1 VFRAPRSAFER
12 GGRVQVIRNIGYVKS
27 QQRRG
32 RLLTAVGLV
41 ALVGAFI
48 AVLQRQ
54 IPALILLA
62 YGAMFIGFIF
72 FNSGL
77 QIVGKF
83 ASNQR
88 KPRSD
93 QLLDKALQRLN
104 DRFTIIHYAQI
115 GKRVV
120 EHLVVHNAGVA
131 VITVRELPGKISVD
145 DRKWKR
151 QGGTLGRLFNT
162 SGPQLG
168 NPTVDNEADI
178 EAVKAAL
185 ASEGLPDVEV
195 EGAIVF
201 THPEAEVTGSSPID
215 VTDPQGLASL
225 LRSYANT
232 SATPLAAK
240 DRLALVEA
248 LSAGAELEQATPR
261 TDRRRPAA

>member
-1 VFRAPRSAFER
+1 
-12 GGRVQVIRNIGYVKS
+12 
-27 QQRRG
+27 
-32 RLLTAVGLV
+32 
-41 ALVGAFI
+41 
-48 AVLQRQ
+48 
-54 IPALILLA
+54 
-62 YGAMFIGFIF
+62 
-72 FNSGL
+72 
-77 QIVGKF
+77 
-83 ASNQR
+83 
-88 KPRSD
+88 
-93 QLLDKALQRLN
+93 LN
-104 DRFTIIHYAQI
+104 DRFTIIHYAQL

-168 NPTVDNEADI
+168 NPTVDIEADI

-185 ASEGLPDVEV
+185 AGAELPDVEV

-248 LSAGAELEQATPR
+248 LSVGAELEQASARP
-261 TDRRRPAA
+261 DRRRPAA